1 MKFRFIKYLKEFYV
15 VVGIAYDTSQE
26 YPDCYVVVPLDKTV
40 NLFRAVLQKDTIN
53 VPFVLAEEVTDKNE
67 LITLLVLYG

>member
-1 MKFRFIKYLKEFYV
+1 MKFRFIKYLEDFYV
-15 VVGIAYDTSQE
+15 VVGITHDILQE

-40 NLFRAVLQKDTIN
+40 NLFRAILQKDTMN